1 MKRRLVLLGPPG
13 SGKGT
18 QGELLAARL
27 GIPTI
32 STGALFRDQMAR
44 GTALG
49 VEAQTYI
56 AQGHLVPDRV
66 TNAMVANR
74 LTQADAA
81 RGFIL
86 DGYPR
91 NVPQVAVLDGIL
103 DQAGTPIEAALEMR
117 LDEDLIV
124 SRLLK
129 RAEIEG
135 RADDTEPVIR
145 ARLEVYHSQTEPI
158 IDVYRSRGL
167 LVSVDSLGTIE
178 EVSEAVMRAL
188 GLEQLDNQ

>member
-18 QGELLAARL
+18 QGELLSADL
-27 GIPTI
+27 GIPTV

-66 TNAMVANR
+66 TNAMVQSR
-74 LTQADAA
+74 LGSADAVQ
-81 RGFIL
+81 GFIL

-91 NVPQVAVLDGIL
+91 NVPQVGVLEEILATQGLAIEGAVS
-103 DQAGTPIEAALEMR
+103 LE
-117 LDEDLIV
+117 LPEDLIV
-124 SRLLK
+124 GRLLK
-129 RAEIEG
+129 RASIEG

-145 ARLEVYHSQTEPI
+145 ERLAVYHRETEPI

-167 LVSVDSLGTIE
+167 LLPVDGLGT
-178 EVSEAVMRAL
+178 VSEVADRIRRV
-188 GLEQLDNQ
+188 LEIVA

>member
-1 MKRRLVLLGPPG
+1 
-13 SGKGT
+13 
-18 QGELLAARL
+18 LLAARL

-81 RGFIL
+81 QGFIL

-124 SRLLK
+124 GRLLK

-178 EVSEAVMRAL
+178 DVAEAVMRAL
-188 GLEQLDNQ
+188 GLEQLDSQ